1 MTVQSGIFTISIDL
15 ADLLQTLSDVILSVM
30 REREKKMKQESVII
44 DKAAYYRS
52 VQLDK

>member
-30 REREKKMKQESVII
+30 RERGREKKMKQESVIT
-44 DKAAYYRS
+44 DKAAYYRIRRA
-52 VQLDK
+52 